1 MPPASTCAARSASAA
16 KVDPI
21 YTESIEEIPDIVSN
35 LVRGGDIVITQGA
48 GSVSTLVKMLADR
61 GLQ

>member
-1 MPPASTCAARSASAA
+1 M
-16 KVDPI
+16 DPI